1 MAMLRLS
8 QIFKNYN
15 ETGSLSEQINL
26 FGFIGPHVFLT
37 KSGEVGV
44 VLEVRGVDYEC
55 LDGVAIDGFTKRL
68 ESALKLFDENH
79 RVYQYLFKRN
89 NEAIPYKLYANP
101 IVNSAI
107 KNRIAYL
114 GGKADTLFSLS
125 VYYVVLYQGFQA
137 AHKLGSTLAEFPNN
151 PRKGLSGL
159 QAHFSS
165 EKQVV
170 ALSHHVDDAQAALL
184 QKARSFILQVSDFLP
199 VRMLDKQ
206 DAFRVLKRTLNFR
219 PDKLEL
225 AKLKYDTFLDY
236 YLPESPIE
244 CHRGFLRVDDYYV
257 KVLTLK
263 EPSAQSF
270 PLVFERLLEVEAN
283 YYVVTEWRKEDSGKM
298 RRIIQT
304 KRRHFHNT
312 KRSFA
317 SQVSLNDA
325 PTQDV
330 LLDDSKESQ
339 VRELGEGIKEIE
351 LHGNYFGQF
360 SLTVVIYDLDMA
372 KVDRACAD
380 FYKVFSVHDAQ
391 LYEEKYNLLNAFLAV
406 VPGNH
411 AFNLRSLYL
420 LNTNYADFSFLFTL
434 HSGEPCN
441 AHLREEYL
449 AVLETNYHTPYYLNL
464 HYRDVAHTMILG
476 RTGAGK
482 SFLLN
487 FLIANL
493 QKYDPYTF
501 IFDLGG
507 SFESLTQLFG
517 GSYVR
522 VGLESEDFKINPFSL
537 APTKENLDFLALF
550 LKVLIQGTKAGELDP
565 ATERELFHQVEN
577 LYAVDPSLRTLGVLA
592 NTLARDVAN
601 RLAKWTRGGQFGFL
615 FDNSEDTISFSRF
628 QCFDFQRMS
637 QYPELLE
644 PLLFYILHRAN
655 AVIADRQISS
665 IFKAFFIDEA
675 WVFLKNP
682 AIQRYVVEALKTWRK
697 HNAAMILSTQSLD
710 ELKRSDILD
719 VIIES
724 CATKIFL
731 ANPDMDRD
739 LYRRQFHLNENEVS
753 LISGLIPK
761 QQFLIKTPELAK
773 VANLRVDPKSYWLYT
788 NDPYDNKK
796 RKEAFETY
804 GFEKGL
810 EILAGGEP

>member
-1 MAMLRLS
+1 L
-8 QIFKNYN
+8 
-15 ETGSLSEQINL
+15 
-26 FGFIGPHVFLT
+26 LT
-37 KSGEVGV
+37 
-44 VLEVRGVDYEC
+44 
-55 LDGVAIDGFTKRL
+55 
-68 ESALKLFDENH
+68 
-79 RVYQYLFKRN
+79 
-89 NEAIPYKLYANP
+89 
-101 IVNSAI
+101 
-107 KNRIAYL
+107 
-114 GGKADTLFSLS
+114 
-125 VYYVVLYQGFQA
+125 
-137 AHKLGSTLAEFPNN
+137 N
-151 PRKGLSGL
+151 PRKALRNIEA
-159 QAHFSS
+159 QISS
-165 EKQVV
+165 QKQVV
-170 ALSHHVDDAQAALL
+170 ALGRHIASAEAALL
-184 QKARSFILQVSDFLP
+184 QKTRSFLLQVSDFLP
-199 VRMLDKQ
+199 ARILDKQ
-206 DAFRVLKRTLNFR
+206 EAFRVLKRTLNFH

-244 CHRGFLRVDDYYV
+244 CHRGFLRLDDYYV

-263 EPSAQSF
+263 EPPAQSF
-270 PLVFERLLEVEAN
+270 PLIFKRLLEVQAN
-283 YYVVTEWRKEDSGKM
+283 YYLVTEWKKEDSGKM
-298 RRIIQT
+298 RRAIQS

-325 PTQDV
+325 PAQDV

-339 VRELGEGIKEIE
+339 VRELGEGIQEIE

-360 SLTVVIYDLDMA
+360 SLTVVIYDLDLA

-391 LYEEKYNLLNAFLAV
+391 LYEEKYNLLNAFLAAI
-406 VPGNH
+406 PGNH

-434 HSGEPCN
+434 HCGEPRN
-441 AHLREEYL
+441 GHLRQEYL
-449 AVLETNYHTPYYLNL
+449 AVLETNHHSPYYLNL
-464 HYRDVAHTMILG
+464 HYRDVAHSTILG

-487 FLIANL
+487 FLITNL
-493 QKYDPYTF
+493 QKYDPHTF

-517 GSYVR
+517 GSYVQ
-522 VGLESEDFKINPFSL
+522 VGLESADFKINPFSL
-537 APTKENLDFLALF
+537 PPTKENLDFLALF
-550 LKVLIQGTKAGELDP
+550 LKVLVQGTRAGELD
-565 ATERELFHQVEN
+565 ASTERELFQQVEN
-577 LYAVDPSLRTLGVLA
+577 LYAVDPSLRTLSVLA
-592 NTLARDVAN
+592 NTLGRDVAN
-601 RLAKWTRGGQFGFL
+601 RLSKWTRGGQFGFL
-615 FDNSEDTISFSRF
+615 FDNAEDTISFSHF
-628 QCFDFQRMS
+628 QCFDFQRMA

-655 AVIADRQISS
+655 AVIADRQTSS
-665 IFKAFFIDEA
+665 VFKAFFIDEA

-697 HNAAMILSTQSLD
+697 HNAAIVLSTQSLD

-724 CATKIFL
+724 CATKLFL

-739 LYRRQFHLNENEVS
+739 LYRRQFHLNENEVD
-753 LISGLIPK
+753 LVSGLIPK
-761 QQFLIKTPELAK
+761 QQFLIKTPEIAK
-773 VANLRVDPKSYWLYT
+773 VANLNVDRKSYWLYT

-804 GFEKGL
+804 GFKRGL
-810 EILAGGEP
+810 EVLAGGDA

>member
-1 MAMLRLS
+1 MLRLS
-8 QIFKNYN
+8 RIFKNYN

-26 FGFIGPHVFLT
+26 YGFIGPHTFLT
-37 KSGEVGV
+37 KTGEVGLI
-44 VLEVRGVDYEC
+44 LEVSGVDYEC
-55 LDGVAIDGFTKRL
+55 LDDASIDGLTKRL
-68 ESALKLFDENH
+68 ESALKLFDENY
-79 RVYQYLFKRN
+79 RIYQYLFKRN
-89 NEAIPYKLYANP
+89 HEAVPYKLYNNS
-101 IVNSAI
+101 IVDTAI

-114 GGKADTLFSLS
+114 GSKADTLFSLS
-125 VYYVVLYQGFQA
+125 VYYVVLYQGFQNL
-137 AHKLGSTLAEFPNN
+137 KRLGSALAEFSKSPKTAVASL
-151 PRKGLSGL
+151 RA
-159 QAHFSS
+159 QFSS
-165 EKQVV
+165 QKQ
-170 ALSHHVDDAQAALL
+170 ALVLERQASAAEAALL
-184 QKARSFILQVSDFLP
+184 QKARSFVLQVSDFLA

-206 DAFRVLKRTLNFR
+206 EAFQVLKRTLNFH

-236 YLPESPIE
+236 YLPESPLE
-244 CHRGFLRVDDYYV
+244 CHRGHLRVDDYYV
-257 KVLTLK
+257 KILTLK

-270 PLVFERLLEVEAN
+270 PLIFKRLLEVQAN
-283 YYVVTEWRKEDSGKM
+283 YYVVTEWKKEDSGKT
-298 RRIIQT
+298 RRIIQA

-312 KRSFA
+312 KRSFI
-317 SQVSLNDA
+317 SQVNLNDA
-325 PTQDV
+325 APQDV

-351 LHGNYFGQF
+351 QHGNYFGQF
-360 SLTVVIYDLDMA
+360 SLTVVIYDLDLT

-391 LYEEKYNLLNAFLAV
+391 LYEEKYNLLNAFLAA

-411 AFNLRSLYL
+411 VFNLRSLYL

-434 HSGEPCN
+434 HCGEPRN
-441 AHLREEYL
+441 RHLRQEYL
-449 AVLETNYHTPYYLNL
+449 AVLETNHHTPYFLNL

-487 FLIANL
+487 FLITNL
-493 QKYDPYTF
+493 QKYEPWTF

-522 VGLESEDFKINPFSL
+522 VGLESTDFKINPFSL
-537 APTKENLDFLALF
+537 EPTKENLDFLTLF
-550 LKVLIQGTKAGELDP
+550 LKVLIQGQRDGDLDP
-565 ATERELFHQVEN
+565 ATERDLYLQIEN
-577 LYAVDPSLRTLGVLA
+577 LYSVDPALRTLSVLA
-592 NTLARDVAN
+592 NTLGHDISS
-601 RLAKWTRGGQFGFL
+601 RLAKWTEGGQFGFL
-615 FDNSEDTISFSRF
+615 FDNAEDTISFSRF

-655 AVIADRQISS
+655 AVIADRQITAV
-665 IFKAFFIDEA
+665 FKAFFIDEA

-697 HNAAMILSTQSLD
+697 HNAAMVLSTQSLD

-739 LYRRQFHLNENEVS
+739 LYRRQFHL
-753 LISGLIPK
+753 K
-761 QQFLIKTPELAK
+761 D
-773 VANLRVDPKSYWLYT
+773 R
-788 NDPYDNKK
+788 
-796 RKEAFETY
+796 
-804 GFEKGL
+804 
-810 EILAGGEP
+810 

>member
-1 MAMLRLS
+1 MFNLRRL
-8 QIFKNYN
+8 FKNYE
-15 ETGSLSEQINL
+15 ETGSFNEQISPQ
-26 FGFIGPHVFLT
+26 GFVDEHLFLT
-37 KSGEVGV
+37 KAGDLGA
-44 VLEVRGVDYEC
+44 VLEVRGVDFEC
-55 LDGVAIDGFTKRL
+55 LDGDSVDGFTKRL
-68 ESALKLFDENH
+68 ESALKLFDEKF
-79 RVYQYLFKRN
+79 RIYQYIFRVN
-89 NEAIPYKLYANP
+89 NQTIPHKLYGNP
-101 IVNSAI
+101 VVDTAI
-107 KNRIAYL
+107 SNRIAYL
-114 GGKADTLFSLS
+114 ASKADKLFSLS
-125 VYYVVLYQGFQA
+125 IYYVVLFEGFRYQRR
-137 AHKLGSTLAEFPNN
+137 LGSSLLEFPNH
-151 PRKGLSGL
+151 PLRTIGELWSS
-159 QAHFSS
+159 FSTR
-165 EKQVV
+165 KQVT
-170 ALSHHVDDAQAALL
+170 LLDGEISKGQANLH
-184 QKARSFILQVSDFLP
+184 QKLRSFILQVSDFLP
-199 VRMLDKQ
+199 VRLLDKQ
-206 DAFRVLKRTLNFR
+206 EAFRVLYRTLNFS
-219 PDKLEL
+219 PLKVGL
-225 AKLKYDTFLDY
+225 ARLRYNTFLDTQ
-236 YLPESPIE
+236 LCESHLE
-244 CHRGFLRVDDYYV
+244 CHRGHLRVDDYYV

-270 PLVFERLLEVEAN
+270 PLIFRRLLEVQAN
-283 YYVVTEWRKEDSGKM
+283 YYVVTEWKKEDSGTT
-298 RRIIQT
+298 RRTIQA

-312 KRSFA
+312 KRAFY
-317 SQVSLNDA
+317 SQVNMNDA
-325 PTQDV
+325 APQDA

-351 LHGNYFGQF
+351 LHGNYFGHF
-360 SLTVVIYDLDMA
+360 SLTVVIYDLDLA

-391 LYEEKYNLLNAFLAV
+391 IYEEKYNLLNAFLAA

-411 AFNLRSLYL
+411 IFNLRSLYL

-434 HSGEPCN
+434 HCGEPRN
-441 AHLREEYL
+441 HHLRQEYL
-449 AVLETNYHTPYYLNL
+449 AVLETNHHTPYFLNL

-487 FLIANL
+487 FLITNL
-493 QKYDPYTF
+493 QKYDPQTF

-537 APTKENLDFLALF
+537 PPTKENLDFLALF
-550 LKVLIQGTKAGELDP
+550 LKVLIQGQRAGELDP
-565 ATERELFHQVEN
+565 ATERDLFHQVEN
-577 LYAVDPSLRTLGVLA
+577 LYAVDPALRTLSVLA
-592 NTLARDVAN
+592 NTLGPDVSS
-601 RLAKWTRGGQFGFL
+601 RLSKWPRGGQVGFL

-665 IFKAFFIDEA
+665 VFKAFFIDEA

-682 AIQRYVVEALKTWRK
+682 SIQRYVVEALKTWRK
-697 HNAAMILSTQSLD
+697 HNAAMVLSTQSLD

-739 LYRRQFHLNENEVS
+739 LYQQQFHLKDREME
-753 LISGLIPK
+753 LIAGLVPK
-761 QQFLIKTPELAK
+761 QQMLIKTPDTSK
-773 VANLRVDPKSYWLYT
+773 VANLNVDAKSYWLYT
-788 NDPYDNKK
+788 NDPFDNHK
-796 RKEAFETY
+796 RDQAFATY
-804 GFEKGL
+804 GFHKGL
-810 EILAGGEP
+810 EVLAGLEGRA

>member
-1 MAMLRLS
+1 MLRLS
-8 QIFKNYN
+8 RIFKNYN
-15 ETGSLSEQINL
+15 ETGSLGEQINL
-26 FGFIGPHVFLT
+26 YGFIGPQAFLT

-55 LDGVAIDGFTKRL
+55 LDDTAIDGFTKRL
-68 ESALKLFDENH
+68 ESALKLFDENNTL
-79 RVYQYLFKRN
+79 YQYLFKRN

-101 IVNSAI
+101 IVNAAI
-107 KNRIAYL
+107 KNRIAHL
-114 GGKADTLFSLS
+114 GSKADTLFSLS
-125 VYYVVLYQGFQA
+125 VYYVVLYRGFQA
-137 AHKLGSTLAEFPNN
+137 THKLGSALSDLPKN
-151 PRKGLSGL
+151 PRKALADL
-159 QAHFSS
+159 QSYFSS
-165 EKQVV
+165 QKQVI
-170 ALSHHVDDAQAALL
+170 ALSRHIDDAQAALL
-184 QKARSFILQVSDFLP
+184 QKVRSFILQVSDFLS
-199 VRMLDKQ
+199 VRILEKQ
-206 DAFRVLKRTLNFR
+206 ETFRVLKRTLNFQ
-219 PDKLEL
+219 PDKLDL
-225 AKLKYDTFLDY
+225 AKLKYDMFLDY
-236 YLPESPIE
+236 YLPDSPIE

-270 PLVFERLLEVEAN
+270 PLIFKRLLEVEAN
-283 YYVVTEWRKEDSGKM
+283 YYVVTEWKKEDSGKM
-298 RRIIQT
+298 RRVIQT

-325 PTQDV
+325 PTPDV

-339 VRELGEGIKEIE
+339 VRELGDGIQEIE

-391 LYEEKYNLLNAFLAV
+391 LYEEKYNLLNAFLAA

-434 HSGEPCN
+434 HSGEPRN
-441 AHLREEYL
+441 AHLRQEYL
-449 AVLETNYHTPYYLNL
+449 AVLETNHHTPYYLNL

-487 FLIANL
+487 FLITNL

-507 SFESLTQLFG
+507 SFESLTQLFA

-522 VGLESEDFKINPFSL
+522 VGLESEGLKINPFSL

-550 LKVLIQGTKAGELDP
+550 LKVLIQGREIGELDP
-565 ATERELFHQVEN
+565 ATERDLFHQVEN

-592 NTLARDVAN
+592 NTLGRDVAN
-601 RLAKWTRGGQFGFL
+601 RLSRWTHGGQFGFL

-628 QCFDFQRMS
+628 QCFDFQRMG

-655 AVIADRQISS
+655 AVIADRQIGSV
-665 IFKAFFIDEA
+665 FKAFFIDEA

-697 HNAAMILSTQSLD
+697 HNAAMVLSTQSLD
-710 ELKRSDILD
+710 ELKRSGIVD

-731 ANPDMDRD
+731 ANPDMDRE
-739 LYRRQFHLNENEVS
+739 LYRRQFHLNENEAK

-773 VANLRVDPKSYWLYT
+773 VANLTVDPKSYWLYT

-810 EILAGGEP
+810 EVLAGGQT

>member
-1 MAMLRLS
+1 MLRLS
-8 QIFKNYN
+8 RIFKNYN

-26 FGFIGPHVFLT
+26 YGFIGPHVFLT
-37 KSGEVGV
+37 KTGEVGV
-44 VLEVRGVDYEC
+44 ILEVRGLDYEC
-55 LDGVAIDGFTKRL
+55 LDAASIDGFTKRL
-68 ESALKLFDENH
+68 ESALKLFDENY
-79 RVYQYLFKRN
+79 RLYQYLFKRN
-89 NEAIPYKLYANP
+89 NETIPYKLYDNP
-101 IVNSAI
+101 VVDTAI

-114 GGKADTLFSLS
+114 GSKADTLFSLS
-125 VYYVVLYQGFQA
+125 VYYVVLYQGFQTSA
-137 AHKLGSTLAEFPNN
+137 KLGSALAEFPKN
-151 PRKGLSGL
+151 PKKALSDL
-159 QAHFSS
+159 RAHFSGQ
-165 EKQVV
+165 KQTVV
-170 ALSHHVDDAQAALL
+170 LGQHVNNAEAALL
-184 QKARSFILQVSDFLP
+184 QKAGSFILQVSDFLS

-206 DAFRVLKRTLNFR
+206 EAFRVLKRTLNFH

-244 CHRGFLRVDDYYV
+244 CHRGHLRVDDYYV

-270 PLVFERLLEVEAN
+270 PLIFKRLLEVEAN
-283 YYVVTEWRKEDSGKM
+283 YYVVTELKKEDSGKM
-298 RRIIQT
+298 RRVIRT

-312 KRSFA
+312 KRSFT

-339 VRELGEGIKEIE
+339 VRELGEGIAEIE

-360 SLTVVIYDLDMA
+360 SLTVVIYDLDLT

-391 LYEEKYNLLNAFLAV
+391 LYVENFNLLNAFLAT

-411 AFNLRSLYL
+411 VFNLRSLYL

-434 HSGEPCN
+434 HCGEPRN
-441 AHLREEYL
+441 SHLRQEYL
-449 AVLETNYHTPYYLNL
+449 AVLETNHHTPYFLNL

-487 FLIANL
+487 FLVTNL
-493 QKYDPYTF
+493 QKYDPHTF

-522 VGLESEDFKINPFSL
+522 VGLESESFKINPFSL
-537 APTKENLDFLALF
+537 PPTKENLDFLALF
-550 LKVLIQGTKAGELDP
+550 LKVLIQGQRAGELDP
-565 ATERELFHQVEN
+565 ATERDLFHQVEN
-577 LYAVDPSLRTLGVLA
+577 LYAVDPALRTLGVLA
-592 NTLARDVAN
+592 NTLGHDIAS
-601 RLAKWTRGGQFGFL
+601 RLSKWTRGGQFGFL

-665 IFKAFFIDEA
+665 VFKAFFIDEA

-697 HNAAMILSTQSLD
+697 HNAAMVLSTQSLD

-719 VIIES
+719 IIIES

-739 LYRRQFHLNENEVS
+739 LYRRQFHLNENEVE

-773 VANLRVDPKSYWLYT
+773 VANLNVDAKSYWLYT

-796 RKEAFETY
+796 RKEAFDTY

-810 EILAGGEP
+810 EILAGAQT

>member
-1 MAMLRLS
+1 MAMLRLKR
-8 QIFKNYN
+8 IFKNYQ
-15 ETGSLSEQINL
+15 ETGSLNEQVNL
-26 FGFIGPHVFLT
+26 YGFVGPEVFLT
-37 KSGEVGV
+37 KTGELGLI
-44 VLEVRGVDYEC
+44 LEVRGVDYEC
-55 LDGVAIDGFTKRL
+55 LDGAAIDGLTKRL
-68 ESALKLFDENH
+68 ESALKLFGDDY

-89 NEAIPYKLYANP
+89 NETIPYKLYGNP
-101 IVNSAI
+101 VVDMAI
-107 KNRIAYL
+107 QNRIAYL
-114 GGKADTLFSLS
+114 GSKADTLFSLS
-125 VYYVVLYQGFQA
+125 IYYVILHQGSQIS
-137 AHKLGSTLAEFPNN
+137 HTLGTTLAQFPRH
-151 PRKGLSGL
+151 PRKALAEL
-159 QAHFSS
+159 CAHFFAK
-165 EKQVV
+165 KQVLILGN
-170 ALSHHVDDAQAALL
+170 AITKAEAALL
-184 QKARSFILQVSDFLP
+184 QKTQSFILQVSDFLP
-199 VRMLDKQ
+199 VRILGKQ
-206 DAFRVLKRTLNFR
+206 EAFRVLKKTLNFH

-236 YLPESPIE
+236 YLCESHLE
-244 CHRGFLRVDDYYV
+244 CHRGHLRVDDYYV

-263 EPSAQSF
+263 EPSAQTF
-270 PLVFERLLEVEAN
+270 PLIFKRLLEVEAN
-283 YYVVTEWRKEDSGKM
+283 YYVVTEWKKEDSGKT
-298 RRIIQT
+298 RRTIQA

-312 KRSFA
+312 KRSFF
-317 SQVSLNDA
+317 SQVNMNDA
-325 PTQDV
+325 PTQDT

-360 SLTVVIYDLDMA
+360 SLTVVIYDLDLA
-372 KVDRACAD
+372 KVDRACAE
-380 FYKVFSVHDAQ
+380 FYKVFSVHDVQ
-391 LYEEKYNLLNAFLAV
+391 LYEEKYNLLNAFLAA

-411 AFNLRSLYL
+411 AFNLRYLYL

-434 HSGEPCN
+434 HGGEPHN
-441 AHLREEYL
+441 RHLRQEYL
-449 AVLETNYHTPYYLNL
+449 AVLETNHHTPYFLNL

-487 FLIANL
+487 FLITNL
-493 QKYDPYTF
+493 QKYEPHTF

-507 SFESLTQLFG
+507 SFESLTHLFG

-537 APTKENLDFLALF
+537 PPTKENLDFLALF
-550 LKVLIQGTKAGELDP
+550 LKVLIQGAKAGELD
-565 ATERELFHQVEN
+565 AAIERDLYHQIEN
-577 LYAVDPSLRTLGVLA
+577 LYAIDPALRTLGVLA
-592 NTLARDVAN
+592 NTLGHDLSS

-615 FDNSEDTISFSRF
+615 FDNADDTISFSRF

-665 IFKAFFIDEA
+665 VFKAFFIDEA

-682 AIQRYVVEALKTWRK
+682 SIQRYVVEALKTWRK
-697 HNAAMILSTQSLD
+697 HNAAMVLSTQSLD

-739 LYRRQFHLNENEVS
+739 LYRRQFHLNESEVE
-753 LISGLIPK
+753 LISTLIPK

-773 VANLRVDPKSYWLYT
+773 VANLTVDAKSYWLYT

-796 RKEAFETY
+796 RREAFETY
-804 GFEKGL
+804 GFERGL
-810 EILAGGEP
+810 EVLAGGQP

>member
-1 MAMLRLS
+1 MLRLS
-8 QIFKNYN
+8 RIFKNYN
-15 ETGSLSEQINL
+15 ETGSLGEQINL
-26 FGFIGPHVFLT
+26 YGFIGPQAFLT

-44 VLEVRGVDYEC
+44 VFEVRGVDYEC
-55 LDGVAIDGFTKRL
+55 LDDTAIDGFTKRL
-68 ESALKLFDENH
+68 ESALKLFDENNTL
-79 RVYQYLFKRN
+79 YQYLFKRN

-101 IVNSAI
+101 IVNAAI
-107 KNRIAYL
+107 KNRIAHL
-114 GGKADTLFSLS
+114 GSKADTLFSLS
-125 VYYVVLYQGFQA
+125 VYYVVLYRGFQA
-137 AHKLGSTLAEFPNN
+137 THKLGSALSDLPKN
-151 PRKGLSGL
+151 PRKALADL
-159 QAHFSS
+159 QSYFSS
-165 EKQVV
+165 QKQVI
-170 ALSHHVDDAQAALL
+170 ALSRHIDDAQAALL
-184 QKARSFILQVSDFLP
+184 QKVRSFILQVSDFLS
-199 VRMLDKQ
+199 VRILEKQ
-206 DAFRVLKRTLNFR
+206 ETFRVLKRTLNFQ
-219 PDKLEL
+219 PDKLDL
-225 AKLKYDTFLDY
+225 AKLKYDMFLDY
-236 YLPESPIE
+236 YLPDSPIE

-270 PLVFERLLEVEAN
+270 PLIFKRLLEVEAN
-283 YYVVTEWRKEDSGKM
+283 YYVVTEWKKEDSGKM
-298 RRIIQT
+298 RRVIQT

-325 PTQDV
+325 PTPDV

-339 VRELGEGIKEIE
+339 VRELGDGIQEIE

-391 LYEEKYNLLNAFLAV
+391 LYEEKYNLLNAFLAA

-434 HSGEPCN
+434 HSGEPRN
-441 AHLREEYL
+441 AHLRQEYL
-449 AVLETNYHTPYYLNL
+449 AVLETNHHTPYYLNL

-487 FLIANL
+487 FLITNL

-507 SFESLTQLFG
+507 SFESLTQLFA

-522 VGLESEDFKINPFSL
+522 VGLESEGLKINPFSL

-550 LKVLIQGTKAGELDP
+550 LKVLIQGREIGELDP
-565 ATERELFHQVEN
+565 ATERDLFHQVEN

-592 NTLARDVAN
+592 NTLGRDVAN
-601 RLAKWTRGGQFGFL
+601 RLSRWTHGGQFGFL

-628 QCFDFQRMS
+628 QCFDFQRMG

-655 AVIADRQISS
+655 AVIADRQIGSV
-665 IFKAFFIDEA
+665 FKAFFIDEA

-697 HNAAMILSTQSLD
+697 HNAAMVLSTQSLD
-710 ELKRSDILD
+710 ELKRSGIVD

-731 ANPDMDRD
+731 ANPDMDRE
-739 LYRRQFHLNENEVS
+739 LYRRQFHLNENEAK

-773 VANLRVDPKSYWLYT
+773 VANLTVDPKSYWLYT

-810 EILAGGEP
+810 EVLAGGQT

>member
-1 MAMLRLS
+1 MTMLRLS
-8 QIFKNYN
+8 RIFKNYN

-55 LDGVAIDGFTKRL
+55 LDGIAIDGFTKRL

-89 NEAIPYKLYANP
+89 NEAIPYRLYANP
-101 IVNSAI
+101 IVNTAI

-114 GGKADTLFSLS
+114 GSKAETLFSLS
-125 VYYVVLYQGFQA
+125 VYCVVLYQGFQA
-137 AHKLGSTLAEFPNN
+137 AHKLGSALVEFPKN
-151 PRKGLSGL
+151 PRKALSDL

-184 QKARSFILQVSDFLP
+184 HKARSFILQVSDFLP

-206 DAFRVLKRTLNFR
+206 EAFRVLKRTLNFR

-270 PLVFERLLEVEAN
+270 PLVFKRLLEVEAN
-283 YYVVTEWRKEDSGKM
+283 YYVVTEWKKQDSGKM
-298 RRIIQT
+298 RRVIQT

-434 HSGEPCN
+434 HSGEPRN
-441 AHLREEYL
+441 PHLREEYL

-487 FLIANL
+487 FLITNL
-493 QKYDPYTF
+493 QKYDPHTF

-507 SFESLTQLFG
+507 SFENLTLLFG

-550 LKVLIQGTKAGELDP
+550 LKVLIHGTKAGELDP
-565 ATERELFHQVEN
+565 ATERELFHQIEN

-592 NTLARDVAN
+592 NTLGRDIAN
-601 RLAKWTRGGQFGFL
+601 RLSKWTRGGQFGFL

-697 HNAAMILSTQSLD
+697 HNAAMVLSTQSLD

-739 LYRRQFHLNENEVS
+739 LYRRQFHLNDNEAE

-761 QQFLIKTPELAK
+761 QQFLIKTPDLAK

>member
-1 MAMLRLS
+1 MLRLS
-8 QIFKNYN
+8 KLFKNYR
-15 ETGSLSEQINL
+15 ETGSLNEQINL
-26 FGFIGPHVFLT
+26 YGFIGPHVFLT
-37 KSGEVGV
+37 KTGEVGV
-44 VLEVRGVDYEC
+44 ILEVRGVDYEC
-55 LDGVAIDGFTKRL
+55 LDAAAIDGFTKRL
-68 ESALKLFDENH
+68 ESALKLFDETCT
-79 RVYQYLFKRN
+79 VYQYLFKRN
-89 NEAIPYKLYANP
+89 NETIPYTLYENP
-101 IVNSAI
+101 IVDAAI

-114 GGKADTLFSLS
+114 GSKADTLFSLS
-125 VYYVVLYQGFQA
+125 LYFIVLYDGVPNS
-137 AHKLGSTLAEFPNN
+137 HKLASALGELTRNPKKAIAEL
-151 PRKGLSGL
+151 R
-159 QAHFSS
+159 AHFST
-165 EKQVV
+165 KKNTVV
-170 ALSHHVDDAQAALL
+170 LAHHVNEAQAALV
-184 QKARSFILQVSDFLP
+184 QKARSFILQVCDFLS
-199 VRMLDKQ
+199 VRLLDKQ
-206 DAFRVLKRTLNFR
+206 EAFRVLKRTLNFH

-244 CHRGFLRVDDYYV
+244 CHRGHLRVDEYYV

-270 PLVFERLLEVEAN
+270 PLIFKRLLEVEAN
-283 YYVVTEWRKEDSGKM
+283 YYVVTEWKKEDSGKT
-298 RRIIQT
+298 RRTIQA

-312 KRSFA
+312 KRSFF
-317 SQVSLNDA
+317 SQVNMNDA
-325 PTQDV
+325 APQDA

-351 LHGNYFGQF
+351 LHGNYFGHF
-360 SLTVVIYDLDMA
+360 SLTVVIYDLELA

-391 LYEEKYNLLNAFLAV
+391 LYEEKYNLLNAFLAA

-411 AFNLRSLYL
+411 VFNLRSLYL

-434 HSGEPCN
+434 HSGEPRN
-441 AHLREEYL
+441 PHLRQEYL
-449 AVLETNYHTPYYLNL
+449 AVLETNHHTPYFLNL

-487 FLIANL
+487 FIITNL
-493 QKYDPYTF
+493 QKYDPHTF

-522 VGLESEDFKINPFSL
+522 VGLESETFKINPFSL
-537 APTKENLDFLALF
+537 PPTKENLDFLALF
-550 LKVLIQGTKAGELDP
+550 LKVLIQGQKTGDLDP
-565 ATERELFHQVEN
+565 ATERDLYHQIEN
-577 LYAVDPSLRTLGVLA
+577 LYAIDPALRTLGVLA
-592 NTLARDVAN
+592 NTLGHDLSS
-601 RLAKWTRGGQFGFL
+601 RLAKWTQGGQFGFL
-615 FDNSEDTISFSRF
+615 FDNAEDTISFSRF

-655 AVIADRQISS
+655 AVIADRQITST
-665 IFKAFFIDEA
+665 FKAFFIDEA
-675 WVFLKNP
+675 WVFLKNTS
-682 AIQRYVVEALKTWRK
+682 IQRYVVEALKTWRK
-697 HNAAMILSTQSLD
+697 HNAAMVLSTQSLD

-731 ANPDMDRD
+731 ANPDMDRE
-739 LYRRQFHLNENEVS
+739 LYRRQFHLNEIEVE
-753 LISGLIPK
+753 LISNLIPK
-761 QQFLIKTPELAK
+761 QQFLIKTPELGK
-773 VANLRVDPKSYWLYT
+773 VANLNVDPKSYWLYT

-796 RKEAFETY
+796 RKDAFETY
-804 GFEKGL
+804 GFERGL
-810 EILAGGEP
+810 DILAGGHP

>member
-1 MAMLRLS
+1 MLRLS
-8 QIFKNYN
+8 RIFKNYN

-55 LDGVAIDGFTKRL
+55 LDGIAIDGFTKRL

-89 NEAIPYKLYANP
+89 NEAIPYRLYANP
-101 IVNSAI
+101 IVNTAI

-114 GGKADTLFSLS
+114 GSKAETLFSLS
-125 VYYVVLYQGFQA
+125 VYCVVLYQGFQA
-137 AHKLGSTLAEFPNN
+137 AHKLGSALVEFPKN
-151 PRKGLSGL
+151 PRKALSDL

-184 QKARSFILQVSDFLP
+184 HKARSFILQVSDFLP

-206 DAFRVLKRTLNFR
+206 EAFRVLKRTLNFR

-270 PLVFERLLEVEAN
+270 PLVFKRLLEVEAN
-283 YYVVTEWRKEDSGKM
+283 YYVVTEWKKQDSGKM
-298 RRIIQT
+298 RRVIQT

-434 HSGEPCN
+434 HSGEPRN
-441 AHLREEYL
+441 PHLREEYL

-487 FLIANL
+487 FLITNL
-493 QKYDPYTF
+493 QKYDPHTF

-507 SFESLTQLFG
+507 SFENLTLLFG

-550 LKVLIQGTKAGELDP
+550 LKVLIHGTKAGELDP
-565 ATERELFHQVEN
+565 ATERELFHQIEN

-592 NTLARDVAN
+592 NTLGRDIAN
-601 RLAKWTRGGQFGFL
+601 RLSKWTRGGQFGFL

-697 HNAAMILSTQSLD
+697 HNAAMVLSTQSLD

-739 LYRRQFHLNENEVS
+739 LYRRQFHLNDNEAE

-761 QQFLIKTPELAK
+761 QQFLIKTPDLAK